1 MAVTQDDCAFCQLV
15 ADPQADA
22 TWIADFDHTV
32 AFVNR
37 NQMYRGSAILITR
50 AHHEDLL
57 AIGDDEFAAIAR
69 DLRAL
74 AGAVQQAFRP
84 ERINYANLGNVM
96 AHQHWH
102 IIPRTEGD
110 ASWGK
115 APLFDA
121 EPVELSDAMQSA
133 VVGQIRL
140 AL

>member
-1 MAVTQDDCAFCQLV
+1 VAVTKDDCAFCQLV
-15 ADPQADA
+15 VDPQSDA

-37 NQMYRGSAILITR
+37 NQMYRGSVVLITR
-50 AHHEDLL
+50 SHHEDLL

-69 DLRAL
+69 ELRAL

-84 ERINYANLGNVM
+84 ARLNYANLGNM
-96 AHQHWH
+96 MPHQHWH
-102 IIPRTEGD
+102 IIPRSEGD

-121 EPVELSDAMQSA
+121 EPVELSDAGYAGIM
-133 VVGQIRL
+133 GTIRL

>member
-1 MAVTQDDCAFCQLV
+1 MAVTHDDCSFCQLV
-15 ADPQADA
+15 ADPQADP

-37 NQMYRGSAILITR
+37 NQMYRGSVVLITR

-57 AIGDDEFAAIAR
+57 TIADEEFAAITR
-69 DLRAL
+69 ELRTL

-84 ERINYANLGNVM
+84 ARLNYANLGNM
-96 AHQHWH
+96 MPHQHWH
-102 IIPRTEGD
+102 IIPRSEDD

-121 EPVELSDAMQSA
+121 EPVELSDAMCSA
-133 VVGQIRL
+133 VVGQLRL